1 MVRRRVKMCSSCP
14 RWFVGRGL
22 DPSGSVGG
30 DGNGQRANNVRPY
43 RMCTLICKVQ
53 RPRCPVRSLCCRP
66 MRADIESAPT
76 VIVAQLPCGR
86 RGRFY
91 IGPSRASAL
100 GGQSDGR
107 HPAKPARSCGSMP
120 HRGIDR
126 CATPQ
131 RRPLRVILMLVAKVA
146 TPQSPSVTAPLGGEP
161 LRADDE
167 HRPLQYGRR
176 GI

>member
-1 MVRRRVKMCSSCP
+1 MAAKR
-14 RWFVGRGL
+14 
-22 DPSGSVGG
+22 
-30 DGNGQRANNVRPY
+30 
-43 RMCTLICKVQ
+43 
-53 RPRCPVRSLCCRP
+53 
-66 MRADIESAPT
+66 APT
-76 VIVAQLPCGR
+76 EKKCRLPYGR
-86 RGRFY
+86 RSRFY
-91 IGPSRASAL
+91 IGPSGASAL

-167 HRPLQYGRR
+167 HRPLQKRRR
-176 GI
+176 GFRPRRGQYGEGPKSVKKNAVIPAFFSFWVLRPQLWGSKGRVAPWAGFAASQQRDFFRYLFWSQKR

>member
-1 MVRRRVKMCSSCP
+1 M
-14 RWFVGRGL
+14 
-22 DPSGSVGG
+22 
-30 DGNGQRANNVRPY
+30 
-43 RMCTLICKVQ
+43 
-53 RPRCPVRSLCCRP
+53 
-66 MRADIESAPT
+66 ESAPT
-76 VIVAQLPCGR
+76 VGEKGLPYGR

-91 IGPSRASAL
+91 IGPSGASAL
-100 GGQSDGR
+100 GGQNDGR
-107 HPAKPARSCGSMP
+107 HPAELARSCGSMP
-120 HRGIDR
+120 HWGIDR

-167 HRPLQYGRR
+167 LRPLQYGHR